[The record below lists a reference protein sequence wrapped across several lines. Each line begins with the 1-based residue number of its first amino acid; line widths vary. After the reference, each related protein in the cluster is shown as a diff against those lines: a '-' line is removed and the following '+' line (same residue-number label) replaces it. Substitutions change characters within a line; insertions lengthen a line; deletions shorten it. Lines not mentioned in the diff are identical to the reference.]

1 MLWTA
6 VGGAATGL
14 LGGVIQDL
22 TKGWIDRSEKKH
34 QNELDIKR
42 TKELAEHA
50 FELDKK
56 RAEANLDIANVD
68 LQKTQL
74 ESNMRANDVTIAE
87 QSTEQKYFDNISRA
101 TLEPLD
107 YQVPFL
113 QMQPYTG
120 NKWID
125 IPTMVINFIYGLVNA
140 CIGLGGMVKYL
151 REMIALARPSM
162 SFALMS
168 MFYAL
173 ALKLSGEEN
182 IKIIL
187 ESLLYLLDTM
197 MFFWFYGR
205 GREKFQKKN

>member
-1 MLWTA
+1 MIKTA
-6 VGGAATGL
+6 VLGAITGL
-14 LGGVIQDL
+14 GGGVIQDI
-22 TKGWIDRSEKKH
+22 TKYWIDKKEKNN
-34 QNELDIKR
+34 QNELEIKR

-87 QSTEQKYFDNISRA
+87 QSTDQKYFDNISRA

-120 NKWID
+120 NQLTD
-125 IPTMVINFIYGLVNA
+125 IPTMVINFIYGIVNA

-151 REMIALARPSM
+151 RETIALARPGM

-168 MFYAL
+168 ICYAL
-173 ALKLSGEEN
+173 MLKLSEEKN
-182 IKIIL
+182 IVVAL